1 MKNWPS
7 NIFPVVLLALLTA
20 LSFWL
25 QKVVDRGETPQEK
38 VVRHDPDTV
47 IENFTARRFDEFGK
61 VKYRLIAPY
70 MSHFQSDD
78 SSELKLPTL
87 VTYRLDAPPVTISGD
102 HAKVTSKGEV
112 VYLWGNVVVTREATP
127 ERPALTGTMPDLTV
141 QPDAGTA
148 FTNSPVEI
156 TQGQSWVK
164 GVGMQIDNKAS
175 TFALQSQV
183 TGLYF
188 RTREPQ

>member
-7 NIFPVVLLALLTA
+7 HLFPVVLLGVLTA

-25 QKVVDRGETPQEK
+25 QKVVDRGEAPPAK
-38 VVRHDPDTV
+38 IVRHDPDTV
-47 IENFTARRFDEFGK
+47 VENFTARRFDENGK

-70 MSHFQSDD
+70 MMHFQDDD
-78 SSELKLPTL
+78 SSELKSPTL
-87 VTYRLDAPPVTISGD
+87 ITYRPDAAPVTVSGRN
-102 HAKVTSKGEV
+102 ARIASKGEV
-112 VYLWGNVVVTREATP
+112 VYLWENVVVTREATP

-141 QPDAGTA
+141 LPDAGTA

-156 TQGQSWVK
+156 IQGQSWVK

>member
-7 NIFPVVLLALLTA
+7 HLFPVVLLAVLTA

-25 QKVVDRGETPQEK
+25 QKVVDRGDTQQEK
-38 VVRHDPDTV
+38 IVRHDPDTV
-47 IENFTARRFDEFGK
+47 IENFSARRFDETGK
-61 VKYRLIAPY
+61 VKYRLIAPH
-70 MSHFQSDD
+70 MMHFQDDD
-78 SSELKLPTL
+78 SSLLQSPTL
-87 VTYRLDAPPVTISGD
+87 VTYRPDAAPVTISGNN
-102 HAKVTSKGEV
+102 AKVTSKGEV
-112 VYLWGNVVVTREATP
+112 VYLWDNVVVTREATP

-175 TFALQSQV
+175 TFELQSQV